1 MVMVS
6 LEKNNLCF
14 LTAHSLKCHL
24 NQSKRVTFFKKVH
37 LNLSSKSFTRIHKWY
52 FILWNIMDNW
62 SITFGKK
69 KKKKEKMKERLTCL
83 VLKYLIAKMKHKKG
97 KNTKYLNSKYW
108 IFKCSFIWTHILWC
122 LLDFKTF
129 DTLSTFSLILE
140 FADHSNGLALLFST
154 RFPKTIFC
162 VRKISICFIIKI
174 IASIL
179 RCDV

>member
-1 MVMVS
+1 
-6 LEKNNLCF
+6 
-14 LTAHSLKCHL
+14 
-24 NQSKRVTFFKKVH
+24 
-37 LNLSSKSFTRIHKWY
+37 
-52 FILWNIMDNW
+52 
-62 SITFGKK
+62 
-69 KKKKEKMKERLTCL
+69 MKERLTCL
-83 VLKYLIAKMKHKKG
+83 ILKYLIAKMKHKKG

-129 DTLSTFSLILE
+129 DTLSTFFLILE